1 MSFRE
6 FCESKNSEEYLI
18 YSYIHK
24 GKPRK
29 KYRRMRFVYYECF
42 NRQMAVFYDMKF
54 RSSYDNVYALKT
66 ELTKDIRTSKL
77 GN

>member
-6 FCESKNSEEYLI
+6 VCESKNSEEYLI

-29 KYRRMRFVYYECF
+29 KYRRTDKWQCF
-42 NRQMAVFYDMKF
+42 MKW
-54 RSSYDNVYALKT
+54 NLEALMT
-66 ELTKDIRTSKL
+66 MFML
-77 GN
+77 